1 MAIGAGLIIIM
12 FIIGAVYWQV
22 NKGKP
27 KGAGAGAGKRPS
39 RNQQQ
44 YNQEAV
50 RQMGAPAQVYQGQVQ
65 PIPAQQGYQDPNGQP
80 VYQPQFQQQG
90 QPTMPPPPP
99 APQEDIHV
107 TTLKVLV
114 KIGEKIDQFLGNGYG
129 DRDEE
134 PEEEEPEEE
143 PAMCPYYAEH
153 LARKAN
159 EAESGSGSGQP
170 RDEHGHFIGKDG
182 PSVSDKPKRKI
193 KRKRSTK

>member
-1 MAIGAGLIIIM
+1 
-12 FIIGAVYWQV
+12 
-22 NKGKP
+22 
-27 KGAGAGAGKRPS
+27 
-39 RNQQQ
+39 
-44 YNQEAV
+44 
-50 RQMGAPAQVYQGQVQ
+50 
-65 PIPAQQGYQDPNGQP
+65 
-80 VYQPQFQQQG
+80 
-90 QPTMPPPPP
+90 MPPPPP

-159 EAESGSGSGQP
+159 EAESGSGQP
-170 RDEHGHFIGKDG
+170 RDEHGHFIGKGG
-182 PSVSDKPKRKI
+182 PSVSDRPKRKI
-193 KRKRSTK
+193 KRKRSAK